1 MTRSS
6 TEGDNM
12 HFAGWADHPLS
23 LQRCCP
29 VEECWETDEAA
40 SCATRCGEGA
50 DKDGETTL
58 QAHVSSFLLQVE
70 KKVPKKLY
78 NPIKTVPPLIVE
90 KPSNFFKQVNE
101 AKEVGKAFVALST
114 CMHGLKLE
122 LGEFKNIWMKYSE
135 IWTVD
140 RMQFIEEME
149 VEI

>member
-1 MTRSS
+1 M
-6 TEGDNM
+6 EECGE
-12 HFAGWADHPLS
+12 AGKAGCPAGGGQGAGKDSETS
-23 LQRCCP
+23 LQ
-29 VEECWETDEAA
+29 VYLFFT
-40 SCATRCGEGA
+40 
-50 DKDGETTL
+50 
-58 QAHVSSFLLQVE
+58 SFVLQVE

-90 KPSNFFKQVNE
+90 KASNFFKQVNE

-122 LGEFKNIWMKYSE
+122 LGEFKKIWMKYSE

-149 VEI
+149 VKIYSFLLFNFV

>member
-1 MTRSS
+1 M
-6 TEGDNM
+6 
-12 HFAGWADHPLS
+12 
-23 LQRCCP
+23 
-29 VEECWETDEAA
+29 EECGEADKA
-40 SCATRCGEGA
+40 GSPAGCGQGA
-50 DKDGETTL
+50 DKDGETNL
-58 QAHVSSFLLQVE
+58 QVYSLVLQVE

-90 KPSNFFKQVNE
+90 KASNFFKQVNE

-149 VEI
+149 VQI